1 MRRLTAFGL
10 IFLLISSV
18 WCGGVTGDASAMLV
32 EMRSKPVPECAQH
45 GLSPENEG
53 SQGSGIPCAFRS
65 LDLLSQGASSSLR
78 ADNIFNYGHFVP
90 LSLSEKKT
98 LTSHFRVVPESL
110 AAKSFPYLFYSVL
123 NL

>member
-1 MRRLTAFGL
+1 MRRLTVFGL
-10 IFLLISSV
+10 VFLLISGV
-18 WCGGVTGDASAMLV
+18 WCGGFAGDAAAMLA
-32 EMRSKPVPECAQH
+32 EMRSKPMPECAQH
-45 GLSPENEG
+45 GMSSENEG
-53 SQGSGIPCAFRS
+53 SQGAGIPCAFRS

-90 LSLSEKKT
+90 LSLSEKKA

-110 AAKSFPYLFYSVL
+110 AAKSFPCLFYSVL

>member
-1 MRRLTAFGL
+1 LTAFGL
-10 IFLLISSV
+10 AFLLVSGV
-18 WCGGVTGDASAMLV
+18 WCGGFAGDASAMLA
-32 EMRSKPVPECAQH
+32 EMRSKPMPECAQH
-45 GLSPENEG
+45 GMSSENEG
-53 SQGSGIPCAFRS
+53 SHGSGIPCAFRS

-78 ADNIFNYGHFVP
+78 ADNIIDYGHFVP